1 MKFGRMHFKR
11 FGLLMALCFVYLATI
26 AGPCGS
32 IIDLRRDLIETYER
46 TSDYAPVWSTDGT
59 WLLFPWN
66 NKIWKFTRDGRQF
79 AEFPSND
86 NIGHNSFSPS
96 ISKYGSVLFRHF
108 IFNDDNLNTLR
119 FSSDPGIKLV
129 DLHGGNVRELTRE
142 LPFKIN
148 EIIKHPVW
156 SPTGDR
162 FAFLRRN
169 YGADRQELVIM
180 ASDGSNTRSYHTLA
194 VPGPPVRSGDGSHIG
209 RPVWS
214 RDGSHIAVVDYYY
227 DWKEEVEYWRLLV
240 VRLKDGFTR
249 ILIEVNS
256 SDRQIINSP
265 LDWSFADDRIYFVMD
280 ELDRNEDETA
290 SIIYSIKPDG
300 TDRQKVFH
308 SVNGDSISRVDV
320 SPDGEKLLFE
330 RYSRL
335 ERRRVLHVMNLDGT
349 ELRRLIPYFSVHD
362 ASWSPYGSRIAF
374 SGAFVVGEDNL
385 LDWVR
390 NDGDVYA
397 RRFSIRG
404 FVVMRSDGTDARWLA
419 QFDSNDMPYST
430 LGRWVFGSR
439 ESIMEPVGNE

>member
-1 MKFGRMHFKR
+1 M
-11 FGLLMALCFVYLATI
+11 LL
-26 AGPCGS
+26 
-32 IIDLRRDLIETYER
+32 
-46 TSDYAPVWSTDGT
+46 
-59 WLLFPWN
+59 PWN
-66 NKIWKFTRDGRQF
+66 NKIWRVTRDGRQF
-79 AEFPSND
+79 SEFPSND
-86 NIGHNSFSPS
+86 NIGRNSFSPS

-108 IFNDDNLNTLR
+108 IFDYDDAGSG
-119 FSSDPGIKLV
+119 FSGDPGIKLV

-142 LPFKIN
+142 LPYESN
-148 EIIKHPVW
+148 DTIKHPVW

-162 FAFLRRN
+162 FAFLRRI
-169 YGADRQELVIM
+169 YGPDRQELVIM

-194 VPGPPVRSGDGSHIG
+194 DPGPPVRSGGGSHIG

-227 DWKEEVEYWRLLV
+227 DWEEEVEYWRLSV

-256 SDRQIINSP
+256 SDRQTINSP
-265 LDWSFADDRIYFVMD
+265 LDWSFADDRIYFVVS
-280 ELDRNEDETA
+280 ELDRNENETA

-308 SVNGDSISRVDV
+308 SASGDSIDRVDV
-320 SPDGEKLLFE
+320 SPDGEKLLFQ

-349 ELRRLIPYFSVHD
+349 ELKRLTPYFSVHD

-374 SGAFVVGEDNL
+374 SANFVVGPDSL
-385 LDWVR
+385 LNFVPDYGHSQDR
-390 NDGDVYA
+390 VYKENGNVYTDSYRA
-397 RRFSIRG
+397 LG

-439 ESIMEPVGNE
+439 ESIMEPVDNE